1 MARTQAELVVAIA
14 ENLGV
19 LAAGQS
25 VSAEDNVVIVRRLQ
39 PKNEELNARAICFIP
54 DLDDIED
61 AFFLPFAAVM
71 AAELAGAFGI
81 IGSQKQALD
90 AAAVNAERTLRDVVR
105 PRGTRQMLA
114 VEQIGARYGYGG
126 YGWGGW

>member
-1 MARTQAELVVAIA
+1 MARTQAELVQAIA

-19 LAAGQS
+19 VGAGQG
-25 VSAEDNVVIVRRLQ
+25 VTAEDSVIIVRRLQ
-39 PKNEELNARAICFIP
+39 PKNEELNARAICYIP
-54 DLDDIED
+54 DLEDIED

-81 IGSQKQALD
+81 IGGQKQALEKD
-90 AAAVNAERTLRDVVR
+90 ATKAEQTLRDVVR

-114 VEQIGARYGYGG
+114 IEQIGARYYN
-126 YGWGGW
+126 GWRGW

>member
-1 MARTQAELVVAIA
+1 MARTQAELVQAIT

-19 LAAGQS
+19 VAAGQS
-25 VSAEDNVVIVRRLQ
+25 VSAEDSVIIVRRLQ
-39 PKNEELNARAICFIP
+39 PKNEELNARAICYIP
-54 DLDDIED
+54 DLEDIED

-81 IGSQKQALD
+81 IGSQKQALEKD
-90 AAAVNAERTLRDVVR
+90 ATKAEQTLRDVVR

-114 VEQIGARYGYGG
+114 IEQIGARYYN
-126 YGWGGW
+126 GWRGW